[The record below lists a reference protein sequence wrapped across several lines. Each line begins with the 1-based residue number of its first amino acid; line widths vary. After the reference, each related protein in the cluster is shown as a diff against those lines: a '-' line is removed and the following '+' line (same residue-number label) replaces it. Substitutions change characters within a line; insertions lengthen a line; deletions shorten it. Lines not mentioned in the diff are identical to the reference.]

1 MLNELRR
8 YYKPPVI
15 VADNRVSRLIVT
27 GNYRLD
33 NIEGAIRT
41 LADAA
46 GVTMDRLPGGLI
58 ILR

>member
-1 MLNELRR
+1 
-8 YYKPPVI
+8 
-15 VADNRVSRLIVT
+15 VS

-41 LADAA
+41 LADAS
-46 GVTMDRLPGGLI
+46 GVEMTRIPGGFI